1 MVAVVFQQVV
11 LVGFVLLTE
20 PGQENS
26 EYLLVAELAHR
37 SRHAITALLLVLNQL
52 QDLVGDWDG
61 AAERVGP
68 TASRVG
74 PEETSALHSCV
85 PLVADLECSNL

>member
-1 MVAVVFQQVV
+1 MIAVVFQQVV

-20 PGQENS
+20 SRQEDS

-37 SRHAITALLLVLNQL
+37 SRHAITALLLVLSQL
-52 QDLVGDWDG
+52 QDLIGDRDG

-74 PEETSALHSCV
+74 PEETGALHSCV
-85 PLVADLECSNL
+85 PLVANLECSDL